1 MTTCLIF
8 SYYATHAS
16 KLLRER
22 PPQVVLGLGGLFA
35 VIFWSLTL
43 APIWHYPMGVV
54 DGQVALGGN
63 LGGSLSGIVLVVL
76 GAVVGTAIPF
86 ALFLTGVGRIGPT
99 RCAIVLMLESVIA
112 IAISWA
118 WLQQSLTPI
127 QLAGGLVVV
136 GAVLLLQL
144 ARQKQP
150 VAQTL

>member
-1 MTTCLIF
+1 M
-8 SYYATHAS
+8 
-16 KLLRER
+16 
-22 PPQVVLGLGGLFA
+22 LGLGGLFA
-35 VIFWSLTL
+35 VVFWSLTL
-43 APIWHYPMGVV
+43 APIWHYPMSVV
-54 DGQVALGGN
+54 DGQVPLGGN

-99 RCAIVLMLESVIA
+99 RSAIVLMLESVMA

-118 WLQQSLTPI
+118 WLRQSLTPL

-136 GAVLLLQL
+136 GAVLLLQV